1 MRTLL
6 IILIG
11 LLSVTGFS
19 QTDSDLQT
27 TYLLTT
33 NEATTLNLI
42 FSKDKK
48 DFDFKGKVVRFTV
61 GTTGDLIENKRIF
74 FEKYINPVI
83 NGQDKNV
90 CSLIVFSKDEKSNT
104 GGFDAIVMSPS
115 KIFTIAHRDKL
126 ITGLSEIAKSLQERE
141 KYELIENVDL
151 NHDFLINSVSTFYG
165 YFYKGSDEPFHYFI
179 PKWDL
184 KMDKCFKLTKTDLI
198 VAESYIFGVNET
210 KVSMIQSD
218 TEFGHND
225 KNKLYIVSLRKPA
238 ICYTSASYC

>member
-33 NEATTLNLI
+33 NEAITLNSI
-42 FSKDKK
+42 FSKDRK
-48 DFDFKGKVVRFTV
+48 DFDFNGKVIGFTV
-61 GTTGDLIENKRIF
+61 GTTGNQIENKRIF
-74 FEKYINPVI
+74 FEKYINPVV

-90 CSLIVFSKDEKSNT
+90 CSLIVLSKEEKSKS
-104 GGFDAIVMSPS
+104 GGFDAIIMSPA
-115 KIFTIAHRDKL
+115 KIFTKEHRDKL
-126 ITGLSEIAKSLQERE
+126 IAGLSEITKSLQERE
-141 KYELIENVDL
+141 KYELVEKVDL
-151 NHDFLINSVSTFYG
+151 NHDFLINSVSTFKG
-165 YFYKGSDEPFHYFI
+165 YFYNGSDDTFHYFI
-179 PKWDL
+179 AKWDL
-184 KMDKCFKLTKTDLI
+184 KKDRCFKIAKNDLI
-198 VAESYIFGVNET
+198 IIKPFRFGNIGI

-225 KNKLYIVSLRKPA
+225 KNKLYLSPLR
-238 ICYTSASYC
+238 